1 MQGFRS
7 WFLIGCCAIAAALAA
22 TLAKAAPPASVQGI
36 VTKVV
41 DGDSLWLAPPGKPPI
56 EVRLRDIDAPEICQ
70 AWGPEARKA
79 LADLALNKVATL
91 QPSGRDTYGR
101 MVATLLIEDL
111 NVSRFMVENGHAW
124 SVRSRWDQGPLVKQ
138 EKMARALS
146 RGLHALPGA
155 VQPKEFRRTQSPCA
169 GAESSRP
176 APAPAPAPAPV
187 STPAPL
193 RAAAKPTAHGS
204 AWRCDG
210 RTRCSQMGS
219 CAEARFF
226 LANCPGVKMDGDR
239 DGVPCEDRHCR

>member
-7 WFLIGCCAIAAALAA
+7 GFLIVCCALAAALVH
-22 TLAKAAPPASVQGI
+22 AAPPASVQGI

-91 QPSGRDTYGR
+91 QPSGRDTIGR

-169 GAESSRP
+169 AAESSRP
-176 APAPAPAPAPV
+176 APSPAPA
-187 STPAPL
+187 STPAQV
-193 RAAAKPTAHGS
+193 RASAKPTAHGS
-204 AWRCDG
+204 GWRCDG
-210 RTRCSQMGS
+210 RTHCSQMVS
-219 CAEARFF
+219 CAEAKYF

-239 DGVPCEDRHCR
+239 DGVPCEDQHCR